1 MFCLQYIYCNVL
13 CFNSCVI
20 LVVGPYRE
28 IFLLECSGRG
38 RQSPINDSQ
47 IQEYRCTVDEQ
58 TFAQST
64 QVYLSY
70 SVFWK
75 ETKLEDCS
83 DWFGTDRL
91 ASSSCSFRRLSRLV
105 TNCRNVGR
113 SVGSM
118 SQHLFITCSKYWKVI
133 IHLANLDNS
142 FKFLLG
148 HPEIRDVVW
157 LPASQD
163 VSFQRF
169 VPRAR
174 VSPENWSFSIL
185 MDYNSLTH
193 ILLSSFPCSL
203 CSLSCAES
211 MDFPQESAT
220 QT

>member
-1 MFCLQYIYCNVL
+1 MYT
-13 CFNSCVI
+13 
-20 LVVGPYRE
+20 
-28 IFLLECSGRG
+28 
-38 RQSPINDSQ
+38 D
-47 IQEYRCTVDEQ
+47 DKQ

-157 LPASQD
+157 LPTSQD